1 MGTFRLVSAQRMA
14 SCARRCCDRS
24 VRQISRSLSLLCRA
38 KRLRALSSS
47 IYIKQPKFVVTLNF
61 FARAHHS
68 SLALHLLHRPGSLNI
83 GFQSVPSPNIMR
95 GGGVGPASTEYFQ
108 GLQSISCSS
117 TRTAL
122 QAGCGSFSIPSSR
135 CGLLRSGLGR
145 SGLPDGEATLQAGGG
160 HLAPEGVPLVLLRLG
175 GAELVCI
182 SASRLATK
190 QHNTGQHSRAARRCR
205 QPQPPPL
212 PWPCSRRTR
221 SQRRP
226 TGRAAGTPERLRT
239 PSRPRSGSG

>member
-1 MGTFRLVSAQRMA
+1 MPSECGKLSV
-14 SCARRCCDRS
+14 CARRCCDRS

-182 SASRLATK
+182 SGSRLATK